1 MSDQKI
7 TSDLRLFHEILNDEK
22 YYEVPD
28 FQRSY
33 SWEDSNLNDFLMDI
47 ENVKVTKGKANSHF
61 MGAIVLYNNG
71 FRDGHED
78 ANVSRLS
85 IIDGQ
90 QRITTTLLLLCALR
104 DVAFMEYEKLN
115 KNKIPNIKEEKNL
128 EIEIEKFDGLVKDI
142 GDGLY
147 PRSRNGIF
155 REGSIEEFRYTKLGY
170 SATGTSDDVRI
181 LEVLLK
187 GPKGNFSLWKD
198 LRSDLDSVVKKSTN
212 KNSSGG
218 QQNILYA
225 YNKFFNY
232 IKNNINTFG
241 EEGEKHTYLKV
252 LMNKIDNLRY
262 VTILLDDMYSAYN
275 IFMTLNDRG
284 LELSNSDLIKSH
296 IIRGLH
302 GKPMESFLMDWNNL
316 NNILEG
322 SIEYKNSYEIGD
334 YLNFSGL
341 QDVNVEP
348 DKFFIA
354 FAYLHAFEK
363 PKGQKSITTK
373 NIFRCYE
380 DSLTDVKKIQ
390 GFVGSMVQ
398 EAKIYRLAYDPYCY
412 YMYNDSIFSAGD
424 KEKEGQF
431 AKVAKSLSALK
442 FFKIRQHVIFT
453 YLLLRLAIVTPS
465 NMDKPILDL
474 KYVAGVLKDLEN
486 FHFIYNILLK
496 VSGNTFTKS
505 YENAVK
511 GISHVLNEEFVDLDD
526 TNKLQGE
533 VCKKIKILISELN
546 RLLKAQEVNEDK
558 FVKLFTQVR
567 YAEKRTL
574 KPEKDRM
581 SYVEGEYFDAGKGT
595 ESSLIIRYILSKYQ
609 PNVHG
614 SIEDP
619 LTIEHIYPHSKNE
632 NLDEQVDI
640 INSIGNL
647 MLIPRSVNNRL
658 KNKDI
663 AKKINDLQVYY
674 GSSKNIFNVIEKWSN
689 PNESSN
695 EPPKKSI
702 DEYIKDRAKEMAEN
716 GYRNIWKMSPRAF
729 SDTDGG
735 DDSKSK

>member
-1 MSDQKI
+1 MSEEFELSDQKI

-33 SWEDSNLNDFLMDI
+33 SWEDSNLNDFLIDI
-47 ENVKVTKGKANSHF
+47 ENVKVSRGKANSHF
-61 MGAIVLYNNG
+61 MGAVVLYNNG

-104 DVAFMEYEKLN
+104 DAAFIEYERLN
-115 KNKIPNIKEEKNL
+115 KNKISGIKEEKNS
-128 EIEIEKFDGLVKDI
+128 EIEKFKGLVKDI
-142 GDGLY
+142 SEGLY
-147 PRSRNGIF
+147 PRSRNGVF

-170 SATGTSDDVRI
+170 SAVSTSDDTRI

-187 GPKGNFSLWKD
+187 GPKGNLSLWKD
-198 LRSDLDSVVKKSTN
+198 LRSGLESVVKKSAN
-212 KNSSGG
+212 KKNSGG
-218 QQNILYA
+218 QQNILHA
-225 YNKFFNY
+225 YNKFFDY
-232 IKNNINTFG
+232 IKDNINSFE
-241 EEGEKHTYLKV
+241 EEGSRHTYLKV
-252 LMNKIDNLRY
+252 LMNKIDSLRY

-302 GKPMESFLMDWNNL
+302 GNPMESFLMSWNNL

-322 SIEYKNSYEIGD
+322 SMEYRNSYETGD

-341 QDVNVEP
+341 QDVDVEP
-348 DKFFIA
+348 DKFFVA

-373 NIFRCYE
+373 NIFRSYE
-380 DSLTDVKKIQ
+380 DSLNNVEKIQ

-398 EAKIYRLAYDPYCY
+398 EAKIYRLVYDPYCY

-453 YLLLRLAIVTPS
+453 YLLLRLAIVTLP

-511 GISHVLNEEFVDLDD
+511 GISHVLNEEFGDVDGA
-526 TNKLQGE
+526 NKLQGE
-533 VCKKIKILISELN
+533 VCKKIRTLISDLN
-546 RLLKAQEVNEDK
+546 RLLKVQEVNEDK
-558 FVKLFTQVR
+558 FIKLFNQVR
-567 YAEKRTL
+567 YAENRTP
-574 KPEKDRM
+574 KAKKDRM
-581 SYVEGEYFDAGKGT
+581 SYVEGEYFDIGKGS
-595 ESSLIIRYILSKYQ
+595 ESALIIRYILSKYQ

-614 SIEDP
+614 SIGDP
-619 LTIEHIYPHSKNE
+619 LTIEHVYPHSKNGDLGE
-632 NLDEQVDI
+632 LDI

-647 MLIPRSVNNRL
+647 MLLPRTVNNRL
-658 KNKDI
+658 DSKNI
-663 AKKINDLQVYY
+663 AEKIEDLEVYY
-674 GSSKNIFNVIEKWSN
+674 GSAKEIFGVIEKWSK
-689 PNESSN
+689 SD
-695 EPPKKSI
+695 KSI
-702 DEYIKDRAKEMAEN
+702 DEYIKSRTEEMAKL
-716 GYRNIWKMSPRAF
+716 GYKNIWKMSPRAF

-735 DDSKSK
+735 HESKSK